1 MHQLRGRRSGCAF
14 FASTTGKGS
23 CHRPEAGVRSSAP
36 SKISTSINRQRQDF
50 RVTTELS
57 ECLTSGGFASEGS
70 AVVRVQGLTP
80 NSLHHNAALHHTHPR
95 FSEPLHLKSRTSRAQ
110 RSGCTFCPPGR
121 WQDRPKFCRSSPST
135 ADSNTP
141 LISECSA
148 GPKGPTPPSELHE
161 DNLASGGQK
170 IQMQK

>member
-1 MHQLRGRRSGCAF
+1 MSQPSNHVKGNAPAARKTEWLRILCVYNRKRKLSLTKSWNEVIGPLKGLNF
-14 FASTTGKGS
+14 NQPTETGF
-23 CHRPEAGVRSSAP
+23 
-36 SKISTSINRQRQDF
+36 F

-80 NSLHHNAALHHTHPR
+80 KSLHHNAALHHTRPR

-110 RSGCTFCPPGR
+110 RSGCTFWPPGR

-148 GPKGPTPPSELHE
+148 GRLPMRKS
-161 DNLASGGQK
+161 Q
-170 IQMQK
+170 